1 MVESRADMREMTY
14 VEAVNEALIEEMER
28 DERVFI
34 FGEDI
39 TIGYGGGGMFGATRG
54 LADRFGLDRV
64 IDTPLSE
71 VAIAGAA
78 LGAAMVGLRPVAE
91 IMFGDFISI
100 IMDQLVN
107 NVAKMRWVLNDE
119 VDVPIVYRTSYGA
132 GICAG
137 FHHSQSFEACLVH
150 VPGLKVVMPS
160 DPADVKGL
168 LKSSIRDNDPVMFME
183 HKLLYKR
190 LSGPVPEEEYL
201 IPLGKG
207 EIKREG
213 DDVTIVATGAM
224 VRRSLEAA
232 EALGKQGVS
241 AEVID
246 PRTIQPLDE
255 ELILKSVEKTGKAVV
270 VHEAP
275 VFGGFGGEIAALL
288 ADRGIDYLDG
298 PVKRVGA
305 PFTPIPNWIRMEEY
319 YLPNVDKILKAV
331 KEVIAF

>member
-1 MVESRADMREMTY
+1 MREITY
-14 VEAVNEALIEEMER
+14 VEAINEALIEEMER
-28 DERVFI
+28 DDSVFI

-39 TIGYGGGGMFGATRG
+39 TVGYGGGGMFGATRE
-54 LADRFGLDRV
+54 LAERFGSDRV

-71 VAIAGAA
+71 VAITGAA
-78 LGAAMVGLRPVAE
+78 LGAALVGLRPIAE

-132 GICAG
+132 GIGAG
-137 FHHSQSFEACLVH
+137 FHHSQSFEAWLAH

-160 DPADVKGL
+160 DPKDVKGL
-168 LKSSIRDNDPVMFME
+168 LKSAIRDNDPVMFME

-190 LSGPVPEEEYL
+190 LSGPVPEDEYL

-232 EALGKQGVS
+232 GVLEQRGVS

-255 ELILKSVEKTGKAVV
+255 DLILKSVEKTGRAVV

-275 VFGGFGGEIAALL
+275 VFGGYGAEIGALL
-288 ADRGIDYLDG
+288 ADKAIDYLDG

-319 YLPNVDKILKAV
+319 YLPNVEKIVDAV
-331 KEVIAF
+331 REVIQF

>member
-1 MVESRADMREMTY
+1 MREITY
-14 VEAVNEALIEEMER
+14 VEAINEALIEEMER

-39 TIGYGGGGMFGATRG
+39 TVGYGGGGMFGATRG
-54 LADRFGLDRV
+54 IADRFGLDRI

-78 LGAAMVGLRPVAE
+78 LGAAMVGLRPIAE
-91 IMFGDFISI
+91 IMFGDFIAI

-132 GICAG
+132 GVGAG
-137 FHHSQSFEACLVH
+137 FHHSQSFEAWLAH

-160 DPADVKGL
+160 DPEDVKGL
-168 LKSSIRDNDPVMFME
+168 LKSAIRDNDPVIFME

-190 LSGPVPEEEYL
+190 QKGPVPEKEYL

-207 EIKREG
+207 AIKREG
-213 DDVTIVATGAM
+213 KDITIIATGAM
-224 VRRSLEAA
+224 VRLALEAA
-232 EALGKQGVS
+232 EVLEQQTVS

-246 PRTIQPLDE
+246 PRSIQPLDE
-255 ELILKSVEKTGKAVV
+255 ELILSSVEKTGRVVV

-275 VFGGFGGEIAALL
+275 VFGGFGGEIAALI
-288 ADRGIDYLDG
+288 ADKAIDFLDG

-305 PFTPIPNWIRMEEY
+305 PFTPIPNWIKMEEY
-319 YLPNVDKILKAV
+319 YLPNVEKIIEAV
-331 KEVIAF
+331 KEVIRF

>member
-1 MVESRADMREMTY
+1 MREITY
-14 VEAVNEALIEEMER
+14 VEAVNEAIIEEMDR
-28 DERVFI
+28 DESVFI

-39 TIGYGGGGMFGATRG
+39 AVGYGGGGMFGATKG
-54 LADRFGLDRV
+54 LVDRFGLDRV

-78 LGAAMVGLRPVAE
+78 LGAALVGLRPIAE
-91 IMFGDFISI
+91 IMFGDFIAI

-119 VDVPIVYRTSYGA
+119 TDVPIVYRTSYGA
-132 GICAG
+132 GIGAG
-137 FHHSQSFEACLVH
+137 FHHSQSFEAWLAH

-168 LKSSIRDNDPVMFME
+168 LKSAIRDNDPVMFME

-190 LSGPVPEEEYL
+190 MSGPVPEEEYL

-207 EIKREG
+207 VIKKEG
-213 DDVTIVATGAM
+213 DDVSIIATGAM
-224 VRRSLEAA
+224 VRLALEAA
-232 EALGKQGVS
+232 DVLENQGVS

-255 ELILKSVEKTGKAVV
+255 ELILQSVEKTGRAVV

-305 PFTPIPNWIRMEEY
+305 LFTPIPNWIKMEEY
-319 YLPNVDKILKAV
+319 YLPNKDRIIEAV

>member
-1 MVESRADMREMTY
+1 MREISY
-14 VEAVNEALIEEMER
+14 VEAINEALIEEMQR

-39 TIGYGGGGMFGATRG
+39 TVGYGGGGMFGATRG
-54 LADRFGLDRV
+54 ILDRFGPDRI

-78 LGAAMVGLRPVAE
+78 LGAAMVGLRPIAE

-132 GICAG
+132 GIGAG
-137 FHHSQSFEACLVH
+137 FHHSQSFEAWLAH

-160 DPADVKGL
+160 DPADAKGM
-168 LKSSIRDNDPVMFME
+168 LKSAIRDNDPVMFME

-190 LSGPVPEEEYL
+190 LSGPVSEKEYL

-207 EIKREG
+207 EIKRPG
-213 DDVTIVATGAM
+213 KDVSIIATGAM

-232 EALGKQGVS
+232 EVLEGRGVS

-246 PRTIQPLDE
+246 PRTILPLDE
-255 ELILKSVEKTGKAVV
+255 ELILTSVQKTGRAVV

-275 VFGGFGGEIAALL
+275 VFGGFGGEIAAIL
-288 ADRGIDYLDG
+288 ADKAIDFLDG

-305 PFTPIPNWIRMEEY
+305 PFTPIPNWIKMEEY
-319 YLPNVDKILKAV
+319 YLPNADKIVDAV
-331 KEVIAF
+331 KEVIRF

>member
-1 MVESRADMREMTY
+1 MREITY
-14 VEAVNEALIEEMER
+14 VEAINEALLEEMER

-54 LADRFGLDRV
+54 LADKFGPNRV

-78 LGAAMVGLRPVAE
+78 LGAALVGLRPIAE
-91 IMFGDFISI
+91 IMFGDFLSI

-107 NVAKMRWVLNDE
+107 NVAKMRWVLNGE

-132 GICAG
+132 GIGAG
-137 FHHSQSFEACLVH
+137 FHHSQSFEAWLAH

-160 DPADVKGL
+160 DPADAKGL
-168 LKSSIRDNDPVMFME
+168 LKTAIRDNDPIMFME
-183 HKLLYKR
+183 HKFLYKR
-190 LSGPVPEEEYL
+190 LTGPVPEEEYL

-207 EIKREG
+207 EIKRDG
-213 DDVTIVATGAM
+213 SDVTIIATGAM

-232 EALGKQGVS
+232 DELEKRGVS

-246 PRTIQPLDE
+246 PRTILPLDE
-255 ELILKSVEKTGKAVV
+255 VLILNSVKKTGRAII

-275 VFGGFGGEIAALL
+275 TFGGFGGEIAAIL
-288 ADRGIDYLDG
+288 ADKAIDFLDG

-305 PFTPIPNWIRMEEY
+305 LFTPIPNWIKMEEY
-319 YLPNVDKILKAV
+319 YLPNVDKILDAV
-331 KEVIAF
+331 NEVIRF

>member
-1 MVESRADMREMTY
+1 MREITY
-14 VEAVNEALIEEMER
+14 VEAINEALIEEMER

-39 TIGYGGGGMFGATRG
+39 TVGYGGGGMFGATRG
-54 LADRFGLDRV
+54 LLDRFGPDRI

-71 VAIAGAA
+71 VAITGAA
-78 LGAAMVGLRPVAE
+78 LGAAMVGLRPIAE

-132 GICAG
+132 GIGAG
-137 FHHSQSFEACLVH
+137 FHHSQSFEAWLAH

-168 LKSSIRDNDPVMFME
+168 LKSAIRDNDPVMFME

-190 LSGPVPEEEYL
+190 LSGPVPKEEYL
-201 IPLGKG
+201 VPLGKG
-207 EIKREG
+207 EIKRSG
-213 DDVTIVATGAM
+213 KDVSIIATGAM

-232 EALGKQGVS
+232 DVLEQKGVS

-255 ELILKSVEKTGKAVV
+255 DLILKSVEKTGRAVV

-288 ADRGIDYLDG
+288 ADKAIDYLDG

-305 PFTPIPNWIRMEEY
+305 LFTPIPNWIKMEEY
-319 YLPNVDKILKAV
+319 YLPNVDKIVDAV
-331 KEVIAF
+331 KEVIRF

>member
-1 MVESRADMREMTY
+1 MREITY
-14 VEAVNEALIEEMER
+14 VEAVNEAIIEEMER
-28 DERVFI
+28 DDSVFI

-39 TIGYGGGGMFGATRG
+39 AIGYGGGGMFGATKG
-54 LADRFGLDRV
+54 LVDRFGLDRV

-78 LGAAMVGLRPVAE
+78 LGAAMVGLRPIAE
-91 IMFGDFISI
+91 IMFGDFIAI

-119 VDVPIVYRTSYGA
+119 TDVPIVYRTSYGA
-132 GICAG
+132 GIGAG
-137 FHHSQSFEACLVH
+137 FHHSQSFEAWLAH

-168 LKSSIRDNDPVMFME
+168 LKSSIRDNDPVMFLE

-190 LSGPVPEEEYL
+190 MSGPVPEKEYL

-207 EIKREG
+207 VIKREG
-213 DDVTIVATGAM
+213 DDVSIIATGAM
-224 VRRSLEAA
+224 VKLSLQAA
-232 EALGKQGVS
+232 EALEKQGVS
-241 AEVID
+241 AEVLD

-255 ELILKSVEKTGKAVV
+255 ELILQSVEKTGRAVV

-288 ADRGIDYLDG
+288 ADRGIDFLDG

-305 PFTPIPNWIRMEEY
+305 LFTPIPNWIKMEEY
-319 YLPNVDKILKAV
+319 YLPSVDKILEAV
-331 KEVIAF
+331 REVIAF

>member
-1 MVESRADMREMTY
+1 MREITY
-14 VEAVNEALIEEMER
+14 VEAINEALLEEMER

-54 LADRFGLDRV
+54 LADKFGPDRV

-78 LGAAMVGLRPVAE
+78 LGAALVGLRPIAE
-91 IMFGDFISI
+91 IMFGDFLSI

-107 NVAKMRWVLNDE
+107 NVAKMRWVLNGE

-132 GICAG
+132 GIGAG
-137 FHHSQSFEACLVH
+137 FHHSQSFEAWLAH
-150 VPGLKVVMPS
+150 IPGLKVVMPS
-160 DPADVKGL
+160 DPADAKGL
-168 LKSSIRDNDPVMFME
+168 LKTAIRDNDPIMFME
-183 HKLLYKR
+183 HKFLYKR
-190 LSGPVPEEEYL
+190 LKGIVPEEEYL

-213 DDVTIVATGAM
+213 GDVTIIATGAM

-232 EALGKQGVS
+232 DDLEKRGVS

-246 PRTIQPLDE
+246 PRTILPLDE
-255 ELILKSVEKTGKAVV
+255 GLILNSVKKTGRAII

-275 VFGGFGGEIAALL
+275 TFGGFGGEIAAIL
-288 ADRGIDYLDG
+288 ADKAIDFLDG

-305 PFTPIPNWIRMEEY
+305 LFTPIPNWIKMEEY
-319 YLPNVDKILKAV
+319 YLPNVEKILDAV
-331 KEVIAF
+331 NEVIRF

>member
-1 MVESRADMREMTY
+1 MREITY
-14 VEAVNEALIEEMER
+14 VEAINEALIEEMEQ
-28 DERVFI
+28 DQRVFI

-39 TIGYGGGGMFGATRG
+39 TVGYGGGGMFGATRG
-54 LADRFGLDRV
+54 LVDRFGLDRV

-71 VAIAGAA
+71 VAITGAA
-78 LGAAMVGLRPVAE
+78 LGAAMVGLRPIAE

-132 GICAG
+132 GIGAG
-137 FHHSQSFEACLVH
+137 FHHSQSFEAWLAH

-160 DPADVKGL
+160 DPADAKGL
-168 LKSSIRDNDPVMFME
+168 LKSAIRDNDPVMFME

-190 LSGPVPEEEYL
+190 LSGPVPEDEYL

-207 EIKREG
+207 DIKKEG
-213 DDVTIVATGAM
+213 DDVTIIATGAM

-232 EALGKQGVS
+232 EALEQRGVS

-255 ELILKSVEKTGKAVV
+255 NLILKSVEKTGRAVV

-275 VFGGFGGEIAALL
+275 VFGGYGGEIAAIL
-288 ADRGIDYLDG
+288 ADKAIDYLDG

-305 PFTPIPNWIRMEEY
+305 PFTPIPNWIKMEEY
-319 YLPNVDKILKAV
+319 YLPNVEKILDAV
-331 KEVIAF
+331 TEVIQF

>member
-1 MVESRADMREMTY
+1 MREMTY

-39 TIGYGGGGMFGATRG
+39 TIGYGGGGMFGDKRG
-54 LADRFGLDRV
+54 LAYRFGLDRV

-132 GICAG
+132 GFGAG
-137 FHHSQSFEACLVH
+137 FHHSQSVEAWLVH
-150 VPGLKVVMPS
+150 VPVLMVVMPS

-275 VFGGFGGEIAALL
+275 VFAGFAGEIAALL

>member
-1 MVESRADMREMTY
+1 MGESRADMREMTY
-14 VEAVNEALIEEMER
+14 VEAINEALIEEMER

-39 TIGYGGGGMFGATRG
+39 TIGYGGGGMFGATRE

-132 GICAG
+132 GIGAG
-137 FHHSQSFEACLVH
+137 FHHSQSFEAWLAH

-190 LSGPVPEEEYL
+190 LSGPVPEKEYL

-213 DDVTIVATGAM
+213 SDVTIVATGAM

-255 ELILKSVEKTGKAVV
+255 DLILKSVEKTGRAVV

-319 YLPNVDKILKAV
+319 YLPNVDKILEAV

>member
-1 MVESRADMREMTY
+1 MREITY
-14 VEAVNEALIEEMER
+14 VEAINEALIEEMER

-39 TIGYGGGGMFGATRG
+39 TVGYGGGGMFGATRG
-54 LADRFGLDRV
+54 IADRFGLDRI

-71 VAIAGAA
+71 VAISGAA
-78 LGAAMVGLRPVAE
+78 LGAAMVGLRPIAE
-91 IMFGDFISI
+91 IMFGDFIAI

-132 GICAG
+132 GVGAG
-137 FHHSQSFEACLVH
+137 FHHSQSFEAWLAH

-160 DPADVKGL
+160 DPEDVKGL
-168 LKSSIRDNDPVMFME
+168 LKSAIRDNDPVIFME

-190 LSGPVPEEEYL
+190 QKGPVPEKEYL

-207 EIKREG
+207 AIKREG
-213 DDVTIVATGAM
+213 KDITIIATGAM
-224 VRRSLEAA
+224 VKLALEAA
-232 EALGKQGVS
+232 EVLEQQTVS

-246 PRTIQPLDE
+246 PRSIQPLDE
-255 ELILKSVEKTGKAVV
+255 ELILSSVEKTGRVVV

-275 VFGGFGGEIAALL
+275 VFGGFGGEIAALI
-288 ADRGIDYLDG
+288 ADKGIDFLDG

-305 PFTPIPNWIRMEEY
+305 PFTPIPNWIKMEEY
-319 YLPNVDKILKAV
+319 YLPNVEKIIDAV
-331 KEVIAF
+331 KEVIQF

>member
-78 LGAAMVGLRPVAE
+78 LGTAMVGLRPVAE

-132 GICAG
+132 GIGAG
-137 FHHSQSFEACLVH
+137 FHHSQSFEAWLVH

-255 ELILKSVEKTGKAVV
+255 ELILKSVEKTGRAVV

>member
-1 MVESRADMREMTY
+1 MREITY
-14 VEAVNEALIEEMER
+14 VEAINEALIEEMER

-39 TIGYGGGGMFGATRG
+39 TVGYGGGGMFGATRG
-54 LADRFGLDRV
+54 IADRFGLDRI

-71 VAIAGAA
+71 VAITGAA
-78 LGAAMVGLRPVAE
+78 LGAAMVGLRPIAE
-91 IMFGDFISI
+91 IMFGDFIAI

-132 GICAG
+132 GIGAG
-137 FHHSQSFEACLVH
+137 FHHSQSFEAWLAH

-160 DPADVKGL
+160 DPEDVKGL
-168 LKSSIRDNDPVMFME
+168 LKAAIRDNDPVIFME

-190 LSGPVPEEEYL
+190 LSGPVPEEEYI
-201 IPLGKG
+201 IPVGKG
-207 EIKREG
+207 AIKREG
-213 DDVTIVATGAM
+213 SDITIIATGAM
-224 VRRSLEAA
+224 VRLSLEAA
-232 EALGKQGVS
+232 EALEQKKVS

-255 ELILKSVEKTGKAVV
+255 ELILSSVEKTGRVVV

-288 ADRGIDYLDG
+288 ADKAIDFLDG

-305 PFTPIPNWIRMEEY
+305 PFTPIPNWIKMEEY
-319 YLPNVDKILKAV
+319 YLPNVEKILDAV
-331 KEVIAF
+331 KEVIQF